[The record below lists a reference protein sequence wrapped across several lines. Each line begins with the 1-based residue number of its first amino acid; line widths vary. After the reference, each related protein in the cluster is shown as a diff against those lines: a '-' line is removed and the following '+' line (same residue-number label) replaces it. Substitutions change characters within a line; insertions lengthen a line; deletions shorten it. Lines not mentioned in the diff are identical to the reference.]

1 MGWSRL
7 FRRAQWDRERARELD
22 AHLQIEIEENVAR
35 GLSPEE
41 ARYAARRKLGNPT
54 LIREE
59 IYTMN
64 SLGFLEGLWQD
75 LRYGVR
81 ALRHSPGFA
90 AVALL
95 SLALGIGANTAIFQ
109 LLDSVRLRM
118 LPVSNPQELAEV
130 QLTNKHGRMGNFFNW
145 HSMLTYAQWE
155 QLRDRHEAF
164 SGVFASAPDQFNL
177 APRGEVHLV
186 PGMWV
191 SGDLFNVLGVQPILG
206 RTFTAADDQH
216 GCGAGPGAVVS
227 YSFWQRELG
236 GDASAIGRK
245 LTIDYHPVEVL
256 GVTPPSF
263 FGLDVGHSFDLAL
276 PICSQPV
283 LGGEDNYLDA
293 RYDWWLTVMGRL
305 KPGWTLERAS
315 AYLGTISPGIF
326 QATLPPGYD
335 SDHIKKYL
343 AFKLAAYPA
352 GSGISQFREGA
363 SSPLGLLLAITGL
376 VLLIAC
382 ANLANLML
390 ARASAR
396 EREIAVRLAL
406 GASRGRLIRQLLAE
420 SFLVALAGAAAGLFL
435 ARTLASFMVSFLS
448 TQGNQV
454 FLNLSPDWRVFG
466 FTCGVAVMATIL
478 FGLMPALRATRLAPG
493 MAMKAGGRGVTSS
506 RERFGLRRALVVSQ
520 VALSLVLLVGA
531 LLFSR
536 SLRNLL
542 TVNLGFER
550 TGILVTGV
558 DLTQLNLPAARLA
571 SYKDDLLQ
579 RIRARPGVDSAAEAG
594 IVPLSGSSTNRDVWM
609 GTSGASRAKASWL
622 NFVSSD
628 FFRTMGTPLVAGR
641 DFNVRDTPA
650 SPKVAIVNEAF
661 AREFAGGGNPIGKR
675 LWQKGELGEPQIAY
689 EIVGLVGNAKYQDL
703 RENFSP
709 IVYVPMSQNMSP
721 DPTDQIVIRSHVPL
735 SDVVSGVRQSIA
747 QASPDIAIQFQPL
760 QLMIHDD
767 LLSDRLMATLSDFF
781 GVLAA
786 LLAIIGLYGVMSY
799 MVVRRT
805 NEIGI
810 RMTLGA
816 GRGEILSMILREAGL
831 LLAAGLV
838 AGIALSLAAGRAAGS
853 MLFGLKPYDP
863 LTLALAAA
871 LLAVIALA
879 AGYVPA
885 VRASRLNPTEALRE
899 E

>member
-1 MGWSRL
+1 MFLSRI
-7 FRRAQWDRERARELD
+7 FRRRHWDRERWRELD
-22 AHLQIEIEENVAR
+22 SYLQIETDENVAR

-64 SLGFLEGLWQD
+64 CLGSLEALWQD
-75 LRYGVR
+75 LRYGMR
-81 ALRHSPGFA
+81 ALRLNPGFA

-118 LPVSNPQELAEV
+118 LPVSNPQELVEV
-130 QLTNKHGRMGNFFNW
+130 QLTNKHGRMGNFYNW
-145 HSMLTYAQWE
+145 HSMLTDAQWE
-155 QLRDRHEAF
+155 QIRERHEAF
-164 SGVFASAPDQFNL
+164 SGVLAWAPDEFNL

-186 PGMWV
+186 HGIWV
-191 SGDLFNVLGVQPILG
+191 SGDFFSVLGVQPILG
-206 RTFTAADDQH
+206 RTLTAADDQR

-283 LGGEDNYLDA
+283 LGGEDNYLDT

-305 KPGWTLERAS
+305 KPGWTLEKTT

-335 SDHIKKYL
+335 SEHIKKYL

-352 GSGISQFREGA
+352 GSGVSQFREGA

-396 EREIAVRLAL
+396 ERELAVRLAL

-420 SFLVALAGAAAGLFL
+420 SLLVALAGAAAGLFL
-435 ARTLASFMVSFLS
+435 ARTLAGFMVSFLS
-448 TQGNQV
+448 TLGNQL
-454 FLNLSPDWRVFG
+454 FLNLSPDWRVFA

-478 FGLMPALRATRLAPG
+478 FGLIPALRATRLAPG
-493 MAMKAGGRGVTSS
+493 VAMKAGGRGVTTS

-542 TVNLGFER
+542 TVDLGFQR
-550 TGILVTGV
+550 SGILITDI
-558 DLTQLNLPAARLA
+558 DLTELSLSTERRAAFRN
-571 SYKDDLLQ
+571 DLLQ
-579 RIRARPGVDSAAEAG
+579 RLRSIPGVNSAAEAA
-594 IVPLSGSSTNRDVWM
+594 IIPTEGSSVDVTVWM
-609 GTSGASRAKASWL
+609 DTSSASQAKTSWY
-622 NFVSSD
+622 NWATPD
-628 FFRTMGTPLVAGR
+628 FFKTMGTPLLAGR
-641 DFNVRDTPA
+641 DFNDLDTA
-650 SPKVAIVNEAF
+650 TSPKVAVVNQAF
-661 AREFAGGGNPIGKR
+661 ARELAGGANPVGRRFWRKADM
-675 LWQKGELGEPQIAY
+675 LGTQTEYQI
-689 EIVGLVGNAKYQDL
+689 IGLVQNTKYRDI
-703 RENFSP
+703 REPFSP
-709 IVYVPMSQNMSP
+709 IIYVPVAQTSDPDQPILIRSHLPLADLTSRVEQTVARMSP
-721 DPTDQIVIRSHVPL
+721 DVSLRFRSMQTMIREE
-735 SDVVSGVRQSIA
+735 
-747 QASPDIAIQFQPL
+747 
-760 QLMIHDD
+760 
-767 LLSDRLMATLSDFF
+767 LLGERLMATLSDFF
-781 GVLAA
+781 GALAA

-816 GRGEILSMILREAGL
+816 ERSEIIAMIVREAGW
-831 LLAAGLV
+831 LLAAGIV
-838 AGIALSLAAGRAAGS
+838 VGTALSLAAGRAAGS
-853 MLFGLKPYDP
+853 MLFGLKPHDP
-863 LTLALAAA
+863 VTLTLAAA
-871 LLAVIALA
+871 LLAFVGLA
-879 AGYVPA
+879 ASYLPA
-885 VRASRLNPTEALRE
+885 WKASRLNPTEALRE